1 MSKYLLRN
9 IGWPYNDSTYEFD
22 GEQRVVEI
30 FDTKE
35 EAIQRRDYLNRE
47 YLLYNLNCIERFEVW
62 GENYQKHFEKVNNC
76 LVSQFGFNPSVAL
89 YSYFASSYSIFMFW
103 EKPDDKSL
111 DQLVE
116 LFGVRFFSIIEIS
129 AEDHVHFFTAKI
141 NELYT
146 SYPDEYLMDYHGAQN
161 MYFASYMEAYER
173 FISELEDELYGIK
186 SDEGNLILKGS
197 VEDLTNLP
205 HIFSS
210 VIDESGYLKYEN
222 NALIIAYNID
232 AQTFSKVN
240 PLLKNPILLFE
251 KEPLKDMEVF
261 DQMFI
266 GEVIQSNLADWKT
279 IENRNAKYSS
289 KEAYYKSEEFLL
301 SFAFP
306 LRIGY
311 YSKDT
316 HIYQIVKNY
325 LLKHFPETDIISHD
339 RFRYKDEMPIEF
351 YSMINKITQVDTL
364 ISVESLFWTNLG
376 KTIDL
381 RKKAKGIG
389 QTLHEAFENSLDQWL
404 ARYMK
409 DLAPIIKGE

>member
-9 IGWPYNDSTYEFD
+9 IGWPHNDSTYEFD
-22 GEQRVVEI
+22 GEQQVVEI

-47 YLLYNLNCIERFEVW
+47 YLLYNLNCIERFEAW
-62 GENYQKHFEKVNNC
+62 GENYQKHFEKVNNL

-89 YSYFASSYSIFMFW
+89 YSYFASNYSIFMFW
-103 EKPDDKSL
+103 ERPDDKSL

-116 LFGVRFFSIIEIS
+116 LFGVKFFSIIEIP
-129 AEDHVHFFTAKI
+129 AEDHVHLFTARI
-141 NELYT
+141 NEVYT
-146 SYPDEYLMDYHGAQN
+146 NYPDDYLMDYHGAQN
-161 MYFASYMEAYER
+161 MYFANHMDAYER
-173 FISELEDELYGIK
+173 FISELEHELYDIK
-186 SDEGNLILKGS
+186 SNGNLILKGS
-197 VEDLTNLP
+197 IEDLTNLP

-210 VIDESGYLKYEN
+210 VVDESEHLKYEN
-222 NALIIAYNID
+222 NALTIDCNVD
-232 AQTFSKVN
+232 AQTFSKLN

-251 KEPLKDMEVF
+251 KEPLKEMEVF
-261 DQMFI
+261 DQTFI
-266 GEVIQSNLADWKT
+266 DEIIQSNQEDWET
-279 IENRNAKYSS
+279 IEDRNAKYSS

-301 SFAFP
+301 SFSFP

-311 YSKDT
+311 YNQNT
-316 HIYQIVKNY
+316 HTYQIVKNY
-325 LLKHFPETDIISHD
+325 LLQHFPETDIITHS
-339 RFRYKDEMPIEF
+339 RFRYKDGIPIEF
-351 YSMINKITQVDTL
+351 YGVISKTTQVDTL

-404 ARYMK
+404 ARYTK
-409 DLAPIIKGE
+409 DLVPIIKGE